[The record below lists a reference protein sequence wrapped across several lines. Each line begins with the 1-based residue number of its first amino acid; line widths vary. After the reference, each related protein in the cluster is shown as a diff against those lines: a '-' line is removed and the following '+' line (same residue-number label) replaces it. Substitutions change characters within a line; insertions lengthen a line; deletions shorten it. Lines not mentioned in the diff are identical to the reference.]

1 MGPPPL
7 GRSAE
12 PAGSLGIP
20 NVSAFSTSV
29 WRVATLHRSEGHLV
43 GLALQVQHHHE
54 ESHEESS
61 NAGFE
66 PLKDIYALGDCCA
79 NVEGPLPSLAQVCT
93 TAVVQSLSLD
103 LWNACF

>member
-1 MGPPPL
+1 M
-7 GRSAE
+7 
-12 PAGSLGIP
+12 
-20 NVSAFSTSV
+20 
-29 WRVATLHRSEGHLV
+29 